1 MGIRKSEE
9 KEIAFQEL
17 FQENYSRLFYASFY
31 LINNES
37 EARDIVH
44 DYFADLWEDYSP
56 GTQSYTKAYLLNG
69 VRRKSLDYLKH
80 QTVKNKYAK
89 LYLALHDEVSTE
101 FDEEEDRMI
110 KVEQVMAEMP
120 ARTRF
125 IFDQCYFENKK
136 YEEVAEILGLSRDG
150 IRKNIIKGLT
160 MLRAAFDVTYK
171 KRIKS
176 LSPTDICKV
185 KSKDIYNLYD

>member
-171 KRIKS
+171 KDQN

>member
-1 MGIRKSEE
+1 MYISAKYVSLSSKKNIIYNGHKKVGRKRNSISRIVSR
-9 KEIAFQEL
+9 KL
-17 FQENYSRLFYASFY
+17 FSTLLCLFY

-171 KRIKS
+171 KG
-176 LSPTDICKV
+176 
-185 KSKDIYNLYD
+185 SKA

>member
-69 VRRKSLDYLKH
+69 VRRKSLD
-80 QTVKNKYAK
+80 
-89 LYLALHDEVSTE
+89 YLALHDEVSTE

-171 KRIKS
+171 KG
-176 LSPTDICKV
+176 
-185 KSKDIYNLYD
+185 SKA

>member
-110 KVEQVMAEMP
+110 KV
-120 ARTRF
+120 
-125 IFDQCYFENKK
+125 
-136 YEEVAEILGLSRDG
+136 LGLSRDG

-171 KRIKS
+171 KG
-176 LSPTDICKV
+176 
-185 KSKDIYNLYD
+185 SKA

>member
-1 MGIRKSEE
+1 MYLCPAKRISSIMGIRKSEE

-101 FDEEEDRMI
+101 FDE
-110 KVEQVMAEMP
+110 
-120 ARTRF
+120 
-125 IFDQCYFENKK
+125 KK
-136 YEEVAEILGLSRDG
+136 TG
-150 IRKNIIKGLT
+150 
-160 MLRAAFDVTYK
+160 
-171 KRIKS
+171 
-176 LSPTDICKV
+176 
-185 KSKDIYNLYD
+185 

>member
-37 EARDIVH
+37 EARDIVY

-171 KRIKS
+171 KG
-176 LSPTDICKV
+176 
-185 KSKDIYNLYD
+185 SKA

>member
-1 MGIRKSEE
+1 M
-9 KEIAFQEL
+9 
-17 FQENYSRLFYASFY
+17 
-31 LINNES
+31 
-37 EARDIVH
+37 
-44 DYFADLWEDYSP
+44 
-56 GTQSYTKAYLLNG
+56 
-69 VRRKSLDYLKH
+69 RRKSLDYLKH

-136 YEEVAEILGLSRDG
+136 YEEVAEILGVSRDG

-171 KRIKS
+171 KG
-176 LSPTDICKV
+176 
-185 KSKDIYNLYD
+185 SKA

>member
-136 YEEVAEILGLSRDG
+136 YEEVAEILGLSRDA
-150 IRKNIIKGLT
+150 RKSVKNNLT
-160 MLRAAFDVTYK
+160 
-171 KRIKS
+171 I
-176 LSPTDICKV
+176 
-185 KSKDIYNLYD
+185 